1 MESSVAINQPV
12 VAQRRLNPFAFP
24 VETDARF
31 RLLLASAVALTF
43 AMSFSLLEF
52 TGWIGPIGTLFLLWG
67 LTVYFY
73 RQHPAQ
79 IRRQKGLVPADAQK
93 DAALLS
99 AVTQVATDAGVAPL
113 PQIELGPPKNQDG
126 QAFGFAAQ
134 PILRLG
140 GGLHFLRLKKPAF
153 FQAIVVHELAH
164 LLNRDVQRTYW
175 SQALWQA
182 FLIVMCLLAPLHWLF
197 FFSDSRGNGIWTIF
211 AVPMALI
218 MILLIGTK
226 IALIIL
232 FVAFI
237 RRGVLQVREYYADWR
252 AAVCGAEAGMLEILK
267 QSRPEP
273 TRSRWQRFMRF
284 HPGAAKRYAV
294 LTNPAPLFRVNR
306 ELPFTA
312 GILTGVLFD
321 SILRLLLWFYFVI
334 DIHSA
339 PFSLLT
345 GLSILIT
352 LGALFF
358 FVSLLIDTVGLQVMR
373 ESTADLAYN
382 QRGFSKYMRLLM
394 PALLMAI
401 GFQLGYILVPYSS
414 FTAARPQPQIES
426 SLAQMLGLFNEFLVT
441 QLLLGIALTFINWMG
456 LAMIRALAQSALQR
470 ASDVVTFG
478 RQLQRALLCPRLWF
492 CSMYVLVLSFP
503 LLRNENLTVLEW
515 VWIAVIA
522 LIVSAFILVSIGLGL
537 AVHRFR
543 SIPHCPKCGEKIDS
557 KLIFT
562 SGCRVCS
569 YDSVSWLFVDPLAQ
583 HVLLYEPQVKN

>member
-1 MESSVAINQPV
+1 MKSSTDLNLPV
-12 VAQRRLNPFAFP
+12 VARRLNPFAFP

-43 AMSFSLLEF
+43 AMSFILLEF

-99 AVTQVATDAGVAPL
+99 AVTQLATDAGVAPL
-113 PQIELGPPKNQDG
+113 PQIELGPQKNQDG

-182 FLIVMCLLAPLHWLF
+182 FLVVICLLAPLHWLF
-197 FFSDSRGNGIWTIF
+197 FFLGSIDSGLWLIF
-211 AVPMALI
+211 AIPVALA
-218 MILLIGTK
+218 MTLLIG
-226 IALIIL
+226 IQIGLIIL
-232 FVAFI
+232 LVTFI
-237 RRGVLQVREYYADWR
+237 RRGVLHVREYYADWR
-252 AAVCGAEAGMLEILK
+252 AAVCGAEAGMLEIL
-267 QSRPEP
+267 QQPRAEP
-273 TRSRWQRFMRF
+273 TRSRWQRLMRF
-284 HPGAAKRYAV
+284 HPSVAGRYAV
-294 LTNPAPLFRVNR
+294 LINPAPLFRVNR

-312 GILTGVLFD
+312 GILTGVLFTGT
-321 SILRLLLWFYFVI
+321 LTLLLWFYFVI
-334 DIHSA
+334 DARST

-345 GLSILIT
+345 GLAILIS
-352 LGALFF
+352 LGSLFF
-358 FVSLLIDTVGLQVMR
+358 FVGLLIDTVGLQVMR
-373 ESTADLAYN
+373 ESIADLAYN
-382 QRGFSKYMRLLM
+382 QRGFNRYMRLLM

-401 GFQLGYILVPYSS
+401 GFQLGPILVPDDS

-441 QLLLGIALTFINWMG
+441 QLLLGIALTFVNWIG
-456 LAMIRALAQSALQR
+456 LAMMRSLAQSALQR

-478 RQLQRALLCPRLWF
+478 RQLQRVLLGPRLWF
-492 CSMYVLVLSFP
+492 CAMYLLVLSFP
-503 LLRNENLTVLEW
+503 LLQNEKLTLQEGQ
-515 VWIAVIA
+515 WIAVIA
-522 LIVSAFILVSIGLGL
+522 LIVSAFVLISIGLGL
-537 AVHRFR
+537 VIHRI
-543 SIPHCPKCGEKIDS
+543 SGNPHCPKCGEKIDS

-583 HVLLYEPQVKN
+583 HVPLYEPQVKN